1 MGTRPV
7 GSVHMGSMKTTSAVA
22 MFLISAALLTGCNI
36 ERTSSPAAPSSSPSA
51 EASEDE
57 TNVGGVT
64 TYVSTNG
71 SLRTGI
77 DMGGGVVMTPSGG
90 LTIGLGL

>member
-1 MGTRPV
+1 MW
-7 GSVHMGSMKTTSAVA
+7 SMKTTSAVA
-22 MFLISAALLTGCNI
+22 LFLISAALLTGCNI
-36 ERTSSPAAPSSSPSA
+36 ERTSSPAAPPSSPSA
-51 EASEDE
+51 EASENE
-57 TNVGGVT
+57 ASNVGGVT

-71 SLRTGI
+71 NLRTGI

>member
-1 MGTRPV
+1 
-7 GSVHMGSMKTTSAVA
+7 MGSMNRIRALA
-22 MFLISAALLTGCNI
+22 LLLISAALLTGCNI
-36 ERTSSPAAPSSSPSA
+36 ERTSTPAAPSSPQSA
-51 EASEDE
+51 EASEEDS
-57 TNVGGVT
+57 NVGGVT
-64 TYVSTNG
+64 TYISTNG

>member
-1 MGTRPV
+1 MKRTR
-7 GSVHMGSMKTTSAVA
+7 ALA
-22 MFLISAALLTGCNI
+22 LLLISAALLTGCNF
-36 ERTSSPAAPSSSPSA
+36 EVTRTPASSPSA
-51 EASEDE
+51 EASDDDS
-57 TNVGGVT
+57 TVGGVT
-64 TYVSTNG
+64 TYISTNG